1 MSKNEISQL
10 RDEQVDN
17 LIILCDEA
25 MRATPEN
32 VKRFIEPAPG
42 VLAQSKAKQHSLIFG
57 RRGSGKSSLLRKVVA
72 DLTIDR
78 RPISFVD
85 METFKGHSYPDV
97 LISVLI
103 KSLQEFEVWLETAA
117 LTPATKTTFWNRIFG
132 RAPERKPFK
141 KNPTNELVRELKGI
155 IQDLENKLLQPEE
168 INVQRK
174 ETSTRSFE
182 ASGNASLK

>member
-1 MSKNEISQL
+1 MAKSEISQL

-42 VLAQSKAKQHSLIFG
+42 VLAQSKARQHSLIFG

-103 KSLQEFEVWLETAA
+103 KSLQEFESWLETAA
-117 LTPATKTTFWNRIFG
+117 LTPATKTTFWNRLLVKHQK
-132 RAPERKPFK
+132 ENLS
-141 KNPTNELVRELKGI
+141 KNPTNELIGELRVI

-168 INVQRK
+168 INVQKRK
-174 ETSTRSFE
+174 LPLEI
-182 ASGNASLK
+182 LKHQVMLH